1 MGRRR
6 EGVKKKLLT
15 AVSGT
20 MVGGA
25 AMRWRSYEVK
35 LCAGHF
41 GLRHLSAYAQHRV
54 EYRTME
60 VKGVQVELLGYID
73 NF

>member
-1 MGRRR
+1 M
-6 EGVKKKLLT
+6 KKKLLT

-25 AMRWRSYEVK
+25 AMRWRSYKVK
-35 LCAGHF
+35 LCAGHI

-54 EYRTME
+54 EYGTME